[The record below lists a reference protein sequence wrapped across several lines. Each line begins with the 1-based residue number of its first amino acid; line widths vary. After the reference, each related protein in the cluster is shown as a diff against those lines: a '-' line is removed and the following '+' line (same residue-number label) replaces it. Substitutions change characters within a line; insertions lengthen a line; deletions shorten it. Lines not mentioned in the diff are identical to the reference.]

1 MGVSPLPVFFIL
13 FRSFNKTER
22 KEKKNL
28 PEPKKSQ
35 RLVKDL
41 QTLGTPEQT
50 HAHASWLCRQSPATP
65 PFIYPDTNAPQAGC
79 IWSAW
84 DSLATYAAS
93 VWQLQ
98 HVLRL
103 LSLCPWTINTFL
115 SFHLGLLDPKNP
127 YSGSLLQNKNKTPV
141 KQPVAWNQLRFLPLV
156 RSCNRAELR
165 AGKSLSEVMVK
176 GCSHAFSSALAPS
189 DC

>member
-1 MGVSPLPVFFIL
+1 MGASPLPVFFIL

-22 KEKKNL
+22 KEKKTYQN
-28 PEPKKSQ
+28 PKKARDWYRISRRWE
-35 RLVKDL
+35 RLNKH
-41 QTLGTPEQT
+41 T
-50 HAHASWLCRQSPATP
+50 HMPADCRQSPATP